1 MSLSWRP
8 PDFFVA
14 LFGQFYVCLGGSLC
28 LFLKGVQESTKVVFR
43 YVVEFI
49 FLMLIYNILYTGGQ
63 EKAGSIQAVPASFS
77 DHRPGG
83 KLAKDKP

>member
-1 MSLSWRP
+1 MSALAVHCVFFWKACRKALRSFLDVSW
-8 PDFFVA
+8 
-14 LFGQFYVCLGGSLC
+14 
-28 LFLKGVQESTKVVFR
+28 K
-43 YVVEFI
+43 FI

-83 KLAKDKP
+83 KSAEERQTIIRYYVPGILSRNSF

>member
-28 LFLKGVQESTKVVFR
+28 LFLEGVKESIKVLFR
-43 YVVEFI
+43 CVVE
-49 FLMLIYNILYTGGQ
+49 IYFPYAYI
-63 EKAGSIQAVPASFS
+63 
-77 DHRPGG
+77 
-83 KLAKDKP
+83 